1 MPYDLTL
8 YSQRAEGI
16 CTWTLRNHYYIDSHH
31 LASVIS
37 PSTYRSV
44 TFSFHIAPYFGIPP
58 HKFQSSQANSRE
70 MQKYVPSLKEFSP
83 SF

>member
-16 CTWTLRNHYYIDSHH
+16 CTWNWRNHYCIDSHH
-31 LASVIS
+31 FARVIS

-44 TFSFHIAPYFGIPP
+44 TFSFHTAPYFGIPS

-70 MQKYVPSLKEFSP
+70 MQKYASSFKGFSP